1 MTSKP
6 RINNTE
12 FFEMLRY
19 LCYNTEKECYLAQP
33 NLLPETAHETGGI
46 GPLDSPVN
54 LGQQEV
60 PDSDHDW
67 GKVISLTIWLGSL
80 ASWLR
85 PSGQCPGPNNYDL
98 IQ

>member
-12 FFEMLRY
+12 FFETLRY

-33 NLLPETAHETGGI
+33 NLLPGTAHETGGI

-60 PDSDHDW
+60 PDSDHD
-67 GKVISLTIWLGSL
+67 
-80 ASWLR
+80 
-85 PSGQCPGPNNYDL
+85 
-98 IQ
+98 